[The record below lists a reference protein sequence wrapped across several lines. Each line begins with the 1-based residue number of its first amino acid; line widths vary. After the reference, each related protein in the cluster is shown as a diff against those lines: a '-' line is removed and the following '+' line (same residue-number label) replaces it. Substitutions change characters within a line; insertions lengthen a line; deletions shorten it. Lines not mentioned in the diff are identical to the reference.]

1 MAISR
6 GYSKGYNGHMESSRC
21 HKGKFYL
28 SSFSL
33 LCNTLYKCHCTSFY
47 FLSLS
52 LSEVLF
58 SYVLQISKDEITHL
72 IDAGDPCDD
81 DDVKKKLFHPTLKLL
96 IVTSGS
102 KGCRYYT
109 NDFKGEVRG
118 LNVEPVDTTGAGDAF
133 VSGILYYIASD
144 PSIFKDEKRLR
155 KVLYFASVCG
165 AIMVTKRG
173 AISALP
179 TKDDILQYKMQ

>member
-6 GYSKGYNGHMESSRC
+6 GCSKGYNEHMESSRC

-47 FLSLS
+47 ILSLS

-58 SYVLQISKDEITHL
+58 SYVLQISKDDITHL
-72 IDAGDPCDD
+72 IDAGDPCDA
-81 DDVKKKLFHPTLKLL
+81 DDVIKKLFHPALKLL

-102 KGCRYYT
+102 EGCRYYT
-109 NDFKGEVRG
+109 NVSLPKSFNSYFNC
-118 LNVEPVDTTGAGDAF
+118 LNRF
-133 VSGILYYIASD
+133 YN
-144 PSIFKDEKRLR
+144 PSFH
-155 KVLYFASVCG
+155 YFLCSLFG
-165 AIMVTKRG
+165 
-173 AISALP
+173 
-179 TKDDILQYKMQ
+179 